1 MTEPTKSTTPTE
13 SATSAAS
20 PDRAGHPQKL
30 QALPLAA
37 LSFAAFVYVAFEM
50 FSIGLISPMAR
61 DLGVSEGRIG
71 LLMTVYAG
79 LVAVVTIPLMAA
91 TGNVN
96 RRPLFL
102 ATLGFLLAGIV
113 LQATAPN
120 YFVLVA
126 GRVTAAFTHGLFWSI
141 VNPMATR
148 LAPPGQMGRAV
159 AAVSLGST
167 LSTVVGAPLTTG
179 IGNAIGWRGATWVLG
194 AATIVALLLVVRT
207 LPSMPARP
215 VEPPQDGKTGR
226 SAIPSLVFYLTFAVT
241 AVFATFTYLALLIET
256 TTSPTWVPIG
266 LSVYG
271 VFGLL
276 GVIAAGRGVDRR
288 MLRVNG
294 LDTVLLMAAAA
305 IGLVALQL
313 GSGALTFVMVGVLG
327 VAAGA
332 LPTAGTTIFMHAG
345 QRNQDLA
352 SSIYVV
358 TFQVGIASGSALG
371 AAAVDAGHLGG
382 TLLLTLVLSAA
393 ALATIALFSR
403 PRLR

>member
-167 LSTVVGAPLTTG
+167 MSTVVGAPLTTG

-371 AAAVDAGHLGG
+371 ATAVDAGHLGG

>member
-167 LSTVVGAPLTTG
+167 MSTVVGAPLTTG

-256 TTSPTWVPIG
+256 TTSSTWVPIG

>member
-1 MTEPTKSTTPTE
+1 MTEPTKSTKPTE

-79 LVAVVTIPLMAA
+79 LVAMVTIPLMAA
-91 TGNVN
+91 TRNVN

-120 YFVLVA
+120 YFVLVV

-167 LSTVVGAPLTTG
+167 MSTVVGAPLTTG

-215 VEPPQDGKTGR
+215 AEPPQDGTTGR

-313 GSGALTFVMVGVLG
+313 GSGALTFVMVAVLG

-345 QRNQDLA
+345 QRSQDLA

-403 PRLR
+403 PRLQ